1 MTETL
6 ILRGDALRKAA
17 RVVAQRHNA
26 YLCVD
31 TAPDPVAPVGR
42 GRQGQAIAVDG
53 NGGTMQPQD
62 YQGSPPVTDDDAAP
76 SGPPAEVSPEPDPEA
91 HAKAEPVAPSDTD
104 ARPEAPTVAEPDVS
118 PSTPTSPEK
127 AAKRPVIPVAAFD
140 RVPRRWLI
148 VAGAAVLVVVVALA
162 AVLLSGPAKPRTSA
176 APGPNGAGTNGASTN
191 GPGASGAPGVGSSA
205 TPGSPGST
213 NAPGPGPGSANGGNP
228 GTPPASVEALR
239 TLLIDPPTAEST
251 VDLSGADDT
260 TIEGARW
267 GVSLFWTNPE
277 GSVVLTEFGTAD
289 QARNALTQY
298 RAGIHDTGICTES
311 TVSGRADAFL
321 CTPKDLG
328 EGVNPGDL
336 PAIGLGLKGTIVAL
350 VTVSD
355 PATVQHLLGRQLDR
369 LP

>member
-1 MTETL
+1 M
-6 ILRGDALRKAA
+6 
-17 RVVAQRHNA
+17 
-26 YLCVD
+26 
-31 TAPDPVAPVGR
+31 
-42 GRQGQAIAVDG
+42 AVDG
-53 NGGTMQPQD
+53 NGGTMKPQD
-62 YQGSPPVTDDDAAP
+62 DPGSPPVTDADAARP
-76 SGPPAEVSPEPDPEA
+76 GPPAEASPESDDELDHET
-91 HAKAEPVAPSDTD
+91 HAKAEPPAPSDAD
-104 ARPEAPTVAEPDVS
+104 APSEAPTVAEPDAS
-118 PSTPTSPEK
+118 PSTTASPEK
-127 AAKRPVIPVAAFD
+127 PAKRSVIPVAAFG
-140 RVPRRWLI
+140 RVPVRWLV
-148 VAGAAVLVVVVALA
+148 VAGAAVLVVIVALA

-176 APGPNGAGTNGASTN
+176 APGPDGAGPNVTSSNGAGASGT
-191 GPGASGAPGVGSSA
+191 PGASPASSA
-205 TPGSPGST
+205 TQGSPGSPGST
-213 NAPGPGPGSANGGNP
+213 DAPGPGSANGGNP

-239 TLLIDPPTAEST
+239 ALLIDAPTTEST

-267 GVSLFWTNPE
+267 GVSLFWTDPV
-277 GSVVLTEFGTAD
+277 GSVVLTQFGTTD
-289 QARNALTQY
+289 QARNALAQY

-355 PATVQHLLGRQLDR
+355 PVTVQQLLGRQLDR